1 MKLTKDNISLLEK
14 TLIKKQGVIYLDL
27 RLEIMDHLATEL
39 EQLEG
44 DFEEIFPNFIESK
57 KEFIKKTY
65 ISLNRQSS
73 RTGAK
78 LLLKNIFSIKF
89 ILCFIVM
96 TLCISKLVDI
106 KGKVWFLE
114 NFDVLPIIL
123 PAPITF
129 LFLFKMFSIKRKSF
143 TGSIFGIINSANL
156 SYIFLFIHLVRKA
169 DNFYWIP
176 IFSFFISLSIIYYYM
191 YFVYIKHNQKSI
203 LY

>member
-1 MKLTKDNISLLEK
+1 MKLSKKNISLLEN
-14 TLIKKQGVIYLDL
+14 TLINKFGVVYLDI
-27 RLEIMDHLATEL
+27 RIEILDHLAIEL
-39 EQLEG
+39 EEIHG
-44 DFEEIFPNFIESK
+44 EFEDIFPNFIESK

-65 ISLNRQSS
+65 ISLNQQNS

-96 TLCISKLVDI
+96 TLCVSQLVNI
-106 KGKVWFLE
+106 KGKLWFLE

-129 LFLFKMFSIKRKSF
+129 LILLKMFSIKRKSF
-143 TGSIFGIINSANL
+143 TISFFGITNSVFM

-191 YFVYIKHNQKSI
+191 YFVYIKYKQKSI

>member
-14 TLIKKQGVIYLDL
+14 TLIKKHGVIYLDL

-96 TLCISKLVDI
+96 TLCISNLVDI
-106 KGKVWFLE
+106 NGKVWFLE

-129 LFLFKMFSIKRKSF
+129 LFLFKMFSFKRKSF
-143 TGSIFGIINSANL
+143 TGSIFGIINSANM

>member
-14 TLIKKQGVIYLDL
+14 TLINKYGVVYLDL
-27 RLEIMDHLATEL
+27 RLEIMDHLANEM

-96 TLCISKLVDI
+96 MLCISYLVHI
-106 KGKVWFLE
+106 KGRVWFLE

-123 PAPITF
+123 PAPIS
-129 LFLFKMFSIKRKSF
+129 LVILYKMFSIKRKSF
-143 TGSIFGIINSANL
+143 TISFFGITNSFFM

-191 YFVYIKHNQKSI
+191 YFIYIKHNQKSI

>member
-14 TLIKKQGVIYLDL
+14 TLIKKHGVIYLDL

-44 DFEEIFPNFIESK
+44 DFEETFPNFIESK

-106 KGKVWFLE
+106 NGKVWFLE
-114 NFDVLPIIL
+114 NFDFLPIII
-123 PAPITF
+123 PAPIS
-129 LFLFKMFSIKRKSF
+129 LIMLYKMFSYKRKSF
-143 TGSIFGIINSANL
+143 AISLLGITNSVFMFYL
-156 SYIFLFIHLVRKA
+156 FLFIHLVRKA

-191 YFVYIKHNQKSI
+191 YFVYIKYKQKSI

>member
-14 TLIKKQGVIYLDL
+14 TLIKKHGVIYLDL

-106 KGKVWFLE
+106 NGKVWFLE
-114 NFDVLPIIL
+114 NFDFLPIII
-123 PAPITF
+123 PAPIS
-129 LFLFKMFSIKRKSF
+129 LIMLYKMFSYKRKSF
-143 TGSIFGIINSANL
+143 AISLLGITNSVFMFYL
-156 SYIFLFIHLVRKA
+156 FLFIHLVRKA

-191 YFVYIKHNQKSI
+191 YFVYIKYKQKSI

>member
-14 TLIKKQGVIYLDL
+14 TLIKKHGVIYLDL

-44 DFEEIFPNFIESK
+44 DFEEIFPNFIKSK

-78 LLLKNIFSIKF
+78 LLLKNIFSIKS

-143 TGSIFGIINSANL
+143 SGSIFGIINSANL

>member
-14 TLIKKQGVIYLDL
+14 TLINKYGVIYLDI
-27 RLEIMDHLATEL
+27 RLEIIDHLANEL

-96 TLCISKLVDI
+96 SLCISYLVNL
-106 KGKVWFLE
+106 KGKLWFLE

-123 PAPITF
+123 PIPIT
-129 LFLFKMFSIKRKSF
+129 LVILLKMFSIKRKSF
-143 TGSIFGIINSANL
+143 TGSLFGITNSVNL

-176 IFSFFISLSIIYYYM
+176 VFSFFITLSIIYYYM
-191 YFVYIKHNQKSI
+191 YFIYLKQHHKSI

>member
-14 TLIKKQGVIYLDL
+14 TLINKYGVIYLDI
-27 RLEIMDHLATEL
+27 RIEIIDHLANEL

-44 DFEEIFPNFIESK
+44 DFEEIFLNFIESK
-57 KEFIKKTY
+57 KEFIKKTN

-73 RTGAK
+73 RTGSK

-96 TLCISKLVDI
+96 TFCISYLVNI

-114 NFDVLPIIL
+114 NFYVLPLIL
-123 PAPITF
+123 PAPIS
-129 LFLFKMFSIKRKSF
+129 LVILYKMFSSKSKSF
-143 TGSIFGIINSANL
+143 TISFFGITNYVFM
-156 SYIFLFIHLVRKA
+156 SYILLFIHLVRKA

-176 IFSFFISLSIIYYYM
+176 IFSFFITLSILYYYM
-191 YFVYIKHNQKSI
+191 YFIYIKQHQKSI
-203 LY
+203 LN